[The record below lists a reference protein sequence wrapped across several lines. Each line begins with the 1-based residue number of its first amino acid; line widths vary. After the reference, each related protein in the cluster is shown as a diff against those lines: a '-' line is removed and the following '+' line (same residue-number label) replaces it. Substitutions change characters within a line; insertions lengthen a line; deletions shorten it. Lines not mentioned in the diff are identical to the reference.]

1 MKSLCNI
8 ILMKMADPK
17 YANLFGIAYDQPDV
31 YETDDLPESEQNID
45 YYEEESESIE
55 RLHISATDA
64 FSKFEGKSLNAQN
77 VDFSDCISKRNARGY
92 DARSG
97 EWVLAGEGEKE
108 TPVQK
113 YQRLKCEMEE
123 LLQEISALKGVAKDE
138 TTKEGAPYTAVAAQL
153 ESMQKHLS
161 SLKLE
166 DTLGSELVGSLTDP
180 QGALLKKLLSQM
192 TQLQVGGG
200 GESRPSGGSGEPIIR
215 YQLTVKPGHMQIA
228 QISRIAD
235 LEQRISKMESIV
247 GATPPKLS
255 RLGVGDQSL
264 LETAQWLSSRVSL
277 LDPVQLETADVR
289 VSALTQKL
297 DLIAEKT
304 ASITSSQDPDR
315 DKKISELYDLAKK
328 VEKMSQMVPKV
339 VERLVALQDLHKKGC
354 EFTKTF
360 TELESLQ
367 TQLLAKA
374 RGNTDLLQNVEESLK
389 TDLAKVTANMEHLDA
404 RIKAL
409 NEKK

>member
-1 MKSLCNI
+1 
-8 ILMKMADPK
+8 MADPK

-64 FSKFEGKSLNAQN
+64 FSKFKGKSLNAQN
-77 VDFSDCISKRNARGY
+77 VDFSDRISKRCVRGY

-108 TPVQK
+108 TPIQK

-123 LLQEISALKGVAKDE
+123 LLQEISQLKGVAKDE
-138 TTKEGAPYTAVAAQL
+138 TTKDGAPYTTVAAQL

-166 DTLGSELVGSLTDP
+166 DTLGTELIGTLTDP

-192 TQLQVGGG
+192 TQLQVSGDAEG
-200 GESRPSGGSGEPIIR
+200 RPSADSGEPVVR
-215 YQLTVKPGHMQIA
+215 YQLTVKPGHMQLA
-228 QISRIAD
+228 QTSRIAD
-235 LEQRISKMESIV
+235 LEQRISKMESVV
-247 GATPPKLS
+247 GATPQKLS

-264 LETAQWLSSRVSL
+264 LEAAQWLSSRVSL

-297 DLIAEKT
+297 DQIAEKT
-304 ASITSSQDPDR
+304 ANITSSQDPDR
-315 DKKISELYDLAKK
+315 DKKISDLYDMAKK

-374 RGNTDLLQNVEESLK
+374 KGNTDLLQNVEESLK
-389 TDLAKVTANMEHLDA
+389 TDLAKVMANMEHLDA

-409 NEKK
+409 TEKK

>member
-1 MKSLCNI
+1 
-8 ILMKMADPK
+8 MADPK

-55 RLHISATDA
+55 RLHINATDA
-64 FSKFEGKSLNAQN
+64 FSKFKEKSLNAQN
-77 VDFSDCISKRNARGY
+77 VDFSDRITKRGIKGY

-113 YQRLKCEMEE
+113 YQRLKCEMED
-123 LLQEISALKGVAKDE
+123 LLQEISQLKGVAKDE
-138 TTKEGAPYTAVAAQL
+138 TTKEGVPYTAVAAQL
-153 ESMQKHLS
+153 ESMQKHLA

-166 DTLGSELVGSLTDP
+166 DTLGSELVGTLSDP

-192 TQLQVGGG
+192 TQLQVSSE
-200 GESRPSGGSGEPIIR
+200 GEDRPSTDSNESVVR
-215 YQLTVKPGHMQIA
+215 YQLTVRPGHMQLA
-228 QISRIAD
+228 QTSRIAD
-235 LEQRISKMESIV
+235 LEQRISKMEATV
-247 GATPPKLS
+247 GATPAKLS
-255 RLGVGDQSL
+255 RLGGGDQSL

-297 DLIAEKT
+297 DHIAEKT
-304 ASITSSQDPDR
+304 ANITSSQDPDR

-389 TDLAKVTANMEHLDA
+389 TDLAKATANMEHLDA

-409 NEKK
+409 TEKK